1 MRTYP
6 KKSEMTPAQ
15 LEVYERKT
23 RKRREEGRVKIASK
37 KHREKKKE
45 IMGIDEFLKQNARQ
59 AREWRSKN
67 KEHMSN
73 WRRLNFNR
81 TLSYYKRCAK
91 DKNNEWELI
100 DEYALWLFKQPCYYC
115 GEVNLDQKLTG
126 IDRVDNKKGYITS
139 NVVPCCK
146 ICNMMKKDLDQET
159 FIKICRHIAFINGL
173 IKGYSEDYLSPE
185 SFKDYISGV
194 TYERYKYTSMK
205 KENILMISKQKFKE
219 ITFDNCYL
227 CNKMNTRYHQ
237 NGIDRK
243 DNEIGY
249 IVGNCL
255 PCCGQCNYL
264 KNKFDYKQILDK
276 CFKITLMNLK

>member
-1 MRTYP
+1 MEKCKKCRIDFESFLMKNGKPSKICPRHYELQIEAEKRRPKRMRTYP

-91 DKNNEWELI
+91 
-100 DEYALWLFKQPCYYC
+100 
-115 GEVNLDQKLTG
+115 
-126 IDRVDNKKGYITS
+126 
-139 NVVPCCK
+139 
-146 ICNMMKKDLDQET
+146 
-159 FIKICRHIAFINGL
+159 
-173 IKGYSEDYLSPE
+173 
-185 SFKDYISGV
+185 
-194 TYERYKYTSMK
+194 
-205 KENILMISKQKFKE
+205 
-219 ITFDNCYL
+219 
-227 CNKMNTRYHQ
+227 
-237 NGIDRK
+237 
-243 DNEIGY
+243 
-249 IVGNCL
+249 
-255 PCCGQCNYL
+255 
-264 KNKFDYKQILDK
+264 
-276 CFKITLMNLK
+276 